1 MDKRKEINKLA
12 ELYAKAMM
20 DAARIGGVAG
30 AALMAS
36 QTALFLA
43 GVDKIMKGE

>member
-1 MDKRKEINKLA
+1 MAKQKEINKLA

-20 DAARIGGVAG
+20 DAARIAGVSG
-30 AALMAS
+30 SALMAS